1 MQVAPETLSLL
12 ILIVSTI
19 FVVVWALDA
28 YTHAGIAHH
37 DISDPEL
44 KTHRILILSSGLLQF
59 TLLLFYWFD
68 VEVLPFFI
76 ALFFTRTVHEVI
88 DEVRYHQERCT
99 FYETILHFVMW
110 ISIIS
115 QVGFLFYWGY
125 FFHYK
130 GLESLPL
137 FHVVWGL
144 VLVALMGLISTKEW
158 FLSSVK
164 KQHQD
169 GE

>member
-1 MQVAPETLSLL
+1 MQVAPEVLSLL

-19 FVVVWALDA
+19 FVGAWALDA
-28 YTHAGIAHH
+28 HTHAGIAHQ

-44 KTHRILILSSGLLQF
+44 KTHRILILSSGLMQF

-76 ALFFTRTVHEVI
+76 ALIFTRTIHEVI

-115 QVGFLFYWGY
+115 QVGFLFYWGF

-130 GLESLPL
+130 GLETLPVY
-137 FHVVWGL
+137 HIVWAF
-144 VLVALMGLISTKEW
+144 VLVVLMALIGAKEW
-158 FLSSVK
+158 FLSTVK
-164 KQHQD
+164 K
-169 GE
+169 

>member
-1 MQVAPETLSLL
+1 MQAAPESISLL

-19 FVVVWALDA
+19 FVGAWALDA

-44 KTHRILILSSGLLQF
+44 KTHRILILSSGLMQF
-59 TLLLFYWFD
+59 ALMLFYWFD

-130 GLESLPL
+130 GLETLPL
-137 FHVVWGL
+137 FHIVWGL

-158 FLSSVK
+158 FLGSVEEE
-164 KQHQD
+164 H
-169 GE
+169 